1 MATITFLS
9 TDIET
14 KKIEFGLDEKMKDV
28 CKKYAQEI
36 NKNIKQL
43 VFYSNGKKLIKKMTV
58 SEFNKSNPKNE
69 LFVVKMNENVDSE
82 SEEEK
87 KEKEKEKANSKK
99 LKEEIIDSIKND
111 KKEITYE
118 KTQELIVQYGFDSKK
133 RIEEE
138 KKEHPENFI
147 EIEEAIKKKDEDEKL
162 YVLGQLGKSL
172 KEMGIEVAIDK
183 TEGKNID
190 DSLIVN
196 QFISSGI
203 LEERKYEIH
212 YKDDDIDVNEKYEII
227 SNRNGK
233 QGQFIEKMKE
243 FLSKNIGVPKEEIFI
258 GNIREGCL
266 AFDAI
271 SKKQNIREKM
281 EKLAEQNAKIE
292 MIYEKNIL
300 EACKLTKD
308 MLDVKGNRKPKEWPK
323 SEEKRGGM
331 TYYPP
336 SNNWVG
342 YGLKVLGKYDDGNND
357 WIAMDNNKN
366 EWAVAYHGTSTEA
379 VEPICKEGGKFFS
392 TFKEGA
398 KHQKCK
404 DYININKNSQNLYKI
419 CKEGAYASPKLDYA
433 EKYCGKHSSPAMIM
447 CRVNPNKI
455 RIPDGEYGKNEYIT
469 DGTRNTIRPYRIL
482 VKLNN
487 K

>member
-43 VFYSNGKKLIKKMTV
+43 VFYSNGKKLIKKITV
-58 SEFNKSNPKNE
+58 SEFTKSNPKNE

-99 LKEEIIDSIKND
+99 LIEEIIDSIKND

-203 LEERKYEIH
+203 LEER
-212 YKDDDIDVNEKYEII
+212 
-227 SNRNGK
+227 
-233 QGQFIEKMKE
+233 
-243 FLSKNIGVPKEEIFI
+243 
-258 GNIREGCL
+258 
-266 AFDAI
+266 
-271 SKKQNIREKM
+271 
-281 EKLAEQNAKIE
+281 
-292 MIYEKNIL
+292 
-300 EACKLTKD
+300 
-308 MLDVKGNRKPKEWPK
+308 
-323 SEEKRGGM
+323 
-331 TYYPP
+331 
-336 SNNWVG
+336 
-342 YGLKVLGKYDDGNND
+342 
-357 WIAMDNNKN
+357 
-366 EWAVAYHGTSTEA
+366 
-379 VEPICKEGGKFFS
+379 
-392 TFKEGA
+392 
-398 KHQKCK
+398 
-404 DYININKNSQNLYKI
+404 
-419 CKEGAYASPKLDYA
+419 
-433 EKYCGKHSSPAMIM
+433 
-447 CRVNPNKI
+447 
-455 RIPDGEYGKNEYIT
+455 
-469 DGTRNTIRPYRIL
+469 
-482 VKLNN
+482 
-487 K
+487 